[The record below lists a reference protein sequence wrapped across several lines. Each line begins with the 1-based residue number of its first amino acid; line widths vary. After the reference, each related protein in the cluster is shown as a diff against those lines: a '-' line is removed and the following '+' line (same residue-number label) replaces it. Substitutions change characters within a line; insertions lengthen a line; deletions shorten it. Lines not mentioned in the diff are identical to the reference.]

1 MGSALA
7 LKNDYLEEADM
18 ASAEPHDLAIQ
29 VAELRSDVRHLQSDV
44 SDIKVEIREIKADIR
59 DIHKKFEKI
68 DEKFEKFDE
77 KFSKKF
83 EELKDSIASAKLWA
97 LGMYIT
103 QAGGMLYIIAK
114 GAKWF

>member
-7 LKNDYLEEADM
+7 LKTDYREEADM
-18 ASAEPHDLAIQ
+18 APAEPLDLAIQ
-29 VAELRSDVRHLQSDV
+29 VAELRADVRHLQSDV
-44 SDIKVEIREIKADIR
+44 TDIKKR
-59 DIHKKFEKI
+59 I
-68 DEKFEKFDE
+68 DRFDERFDKLGE
-77 KFSKKF
+77 KFS
-83 EELKDSIASAKLWA
+83 ELKDSIASAKLWA